1 MRSEIVSKKNQAIVL
16 FILFLIYSE
25 IVKIWAHLGNK
36 RFRTKKNVTT
46 QLCLSKL
53 KLHKVF
59 DCLNVPCVGLHF
71 LWIFFLYI
79 KTVSVQGGI
88 SKEII
93 GCIHIRKV

>member
-59 DCLNVPCVGLHF
+59 DCLNVPRVGLHF
-71 LWIFFLYI
+71 LWIFFSLYKDCQCPGWHI
-79 KTVSVQGGI
+79 KRNNRLYTY
-88 SKEII
+88 
-93 GCIHIRKV
+93 